1 MKNRQKAQAA
11 RQGLAGGGE
20 PPAHPDMMRQ
30 KVVDELSTIA
40 IWTAMAGF
48 CLEAMSLE
56 MGFALGS
63 IFAVG

>member
-1 MKNRQKAQAA
+1 MKNRIKAQAA
-11 RQGLAGGGE
+11 RQTQPSSGGL
-20 PPAHPDMMRQ
+20 AHPDMMRQ

-40 IWTAMAGF
+40 IWTAMGGF